1 MGPRKDALG
10 RGLAHQTP
18 PHLAAATH
26 VPVRGSFLTGGE
38 YAASAELISS
48 ALFDELFHR
57 FGARRREV
65 WHESDGGARR

>member
-38 YAASAELISS
+38 YAATQRRVDFIS
-48 ALFDELFHR
+48 LR
-57 FGARRREV
+57 
-65 WHESDGGARR
+65 

>member
-1 MGPRKDALG
+1 MICDGPPRKDALG

-38 YAASAELISS
+38 YAATQRRVDFIS
-48 ALFDELFHR
+48 LR
-57 FGARRREV
+57 
-65 WHESDGGARR
+65 